1 MTSFGFFYSMSV
13 PLVNLLEC
21 TELFNVSH
29 ETSEQLVMAL
39 SDLVTVV
46 ASVATYFHKAIRGL
60 TSTSVSVNIYSTFA
74 PQIKTFLERC
84 EKTAE
89 SMWKH
94 ELQREGADVGKSKY
108 PARMIYLGH

>member
-1 MTSFGFFYSMSV
+1 MVSFGFFYSMSM

-21 TELFNVSH
+21 TELFSVSQ

-60 TSTSVSVNIYSTFA
+60 TNTSVSVNIYSTFA

-84 EKTAE
+84 EKTSE

-94 ELQREGADVGKSKY
+94 ELQRENADIRKGK
-108 PARMIYLGH
+108 